1 MGAMGA
7 MGAKSATVDRAVRR
21 RYAEVVTA
29 EEFKKR
35 MQPILDKA
43 DEAMALMR
51 DARATSRR
59 SVTAVERVDT
69 SIATSF
75 EGLRKVVDALEAA
88 NYANRSAHINVV
100 EGDDDVDRA
109 IDLMREANRMA
120 IGLLNEL

>member
-1 MGAMGA
+1 MTG
-7 MGAKSATVDRAVRR
+7 
-21 RYAEVVTA
+21 

-35 MQPILDKA
+35 MQPILGKA

-51 DARATSRR
+51 EARATSRR

-75 EGLRKVVDALEAA
+75 EGLRRVVDALEAA

-120 IGLLNEL
+120 IALLNEL

>member
-1 MGAMGA
+1 MTG
-7 MGAKSATVDRAVRR
+7 
-21 RYAEVVTA
+21 

-51 DARATSRR
+51 EARGTSRR

-75 EGLRKVVDALEAA
+75 EGLRRVVDALEAA
-88 NYANRSAHINVV
+88 NYANRSAHINVL

-120 IGLLNEL
+120 IALLNEL

>member
-1 MGAMGA
+1 
-7 MGAKSATVDRAVRR
+7 VRR
-21 RYAEVVTA
+21 RYAEVVTE

-51 DARATSRR
+51 EARATSRR
-59 SVTAVERVDT
+59 SVRAVQRVDT

-75 EGLRKVVDALEAA
+75 EGLHAVVDALAAA
-88 NYANRSAHINVV
+88 NFANQSAHLNVV

-109 IDLMREANRMA
+109 IDLMREANHMVIA
-120 IGLLNEL
+120 LLNEF